1 MQLNKLINLFSL
13 RKEGFPHGW
22 FHAIII
28 LMLFFVATPLHVVDS
43 VQQFLVCKSISLIF
57 QLVLVYINLYILIP
71 YFFQRNRFL
80 YALMLLLFLI
90 LFTLASYVRFQWMA
104 PAYVPGY
111 IRQVHPISS
120 LLSIFILITVINA
133 AIMFFKL
140 PSINNKRR
148 VVEKQKLEQLHRE
161 SEPEFLRLPI
171 KPHFY
176 FNIMNSIYHSI
187 TINPAQAEDILLQL
201 SEMMQYYIYE
211 CSKKKVKLES
221 EIRNIHNYIGLQNMR
236 LASEPGIRVKVSG
249 DLRDQLISPFIL
261 ITFVENA
268 YKYGVAEERTN
279 SFLDIQ
285 LYVNKN
291 EIQFRAIN
299 SKSVPMHNNKSKA
312 GADLLNVKKRLELLY
327 PSRYR
332 LLIKDSPNQYDVSLD
347 IQLN

>member
-1 MQLNKLINLFSL
+1 MQLSKLINIFSI
-13 RKEGFPHGW
+13 RKTGFPHGW
-22 FHAIII
+22 FHAIIV

-43 VQQFLVCKSISLIF
+43 VPQFLLCKSISLLF
-57 QLVLVYINLYILIP
+57 QLLLVYINLYILIP
-71 YFFQRNRFL
+71 YFFQRNRLL

-90 LFTLASYVRFQWMA
+90 LFSLASYVRFQWM
-104 PAYVPGY
+104 PLPYVPGY
-111 IRQVHPISS
+111 IRDAHPLSS
-120 LLSIFILITVINA
+120 ILSIFILFTLVNA
-133 AIMFFKL
+133 TIMFFRI
-140 PSINNKRR
+140 PFINRKRKK
-148 VVEKQKLEQLHRE
+148 VEKRELEQLRRE

-187 TINPAQAEDILLQL
+187 TIDPAQAEDILLQL

-236 LASEPGIRVKVSG
+236 LASEPGIKVKVSG
-249 DLRDQLISPFIL
+249 DLRDQVISPFIL

-268 YKYGVAEERTN
+268 YKYGVAEQRKD

-285 LYVNKN
+285 LSVNKN

-299 SKSVPMHNNKSKA
+299 SKSVPTLNNKSQA
-312 GADLLNVKKRLELLY
+312 ETELLNVKKRLELLY
-327 PSRYR
+327 PSRHR
-332 LLIKDSPNQYDVSLD
+332 LVIKDSPNQYAVSLD